1 MPTRSPRVRKLLVLA
16 ALLGP
21 CLVARW
27 SQAAPVIGGW
37 DFARGGVSSVK
48 DSPALGTLRTLIQ
61 NVAPGTT
68 LTTTNTLT
76 PAYLATVDSMFLS
89 APTDTDTV
97 TTPLSAAEQTALFDF
112 VSAGGTL
119 AIVVEN
125 ELVGPGTDGD
135 ITFESYLDPFGL
147 DVTGRS
153 NATTAT
159 VIDAAHLVTNGPYG
173 SFAQFATSFSGWF
186 DNLGPYAHALATD
199 DDSGLPVLAVIEQ
212 GAISPT
218 SGRVWLI
225 ADGHQAIDP
234 SILNAEILLQNG
246 MYYLLVP
253 EPASGVYAGMLMAV
267 ATVASGRR
275 WRGRR

>member
-1 MPTRSPRVRKLLVLA
+1 MTPILHRVRNLFVLA
-16 ALLGP
+16 AFMIP
-21 CLVARW
+21 CLVSRW

-37 DFARGGVSSVK
+37 DLARGGVSSVK

-61 NVAPGTT
+61 NVAPGAT

-76 PAYLATVDSMFLS
+76 PEYLATVDSMFLS

-147 DVTGRS
+147 DVDGRS

-159 VIDAAHLVTNGPYG
+159 VIDGAHLVTNGPYG

-186 DNLGPYAHALATD
+186 DNLGPYAHALAND
-199 DDSGLPVLAVIEQ
+199 DDSGLPMLAVIEQ

-253 EPASGVYAGMLMAV
+253 EPASSVYAGMLMVV
-267 ATVASGRR
+267 AIVAGGRR